1 MGINAVSFS
10 VSWNIETCRELLVT
24 AVNVKNA
31 NLIETVDSLAR
42 TMDSSYESEFLGT
55 FLDLINHSSAHAVLD
70 TLASKKRN
78 ESAYDCVRVKAA
90 PGCGFKRSTESSF
103 VSQ

>member
-1 MGINAVSFS
+1 M
-10 VSWNIETCRELLVT
+10 
-24 AVNVKNA
+24 KNA

-70 TLASKKRN
+70 TLAYIRPARNRSVEFTSAFHSLSDSLAGLRSTQSGRAALLDLPRTSTFISKV
-78 ESAYDCVRVKAA
+78 DKAA
-90 PGCGFKRSTESSF
+90 TASNVP
-103 VSQ
+103 